1 MKKLALLVVAVATL
15 CTVSCKKE
23 NVNPEAQTIKKEYM
37 RSGGGDKKP
46 CGTYD

>member
-23 NVNPEAQTIKKEYM
+23 NVNPETHLVKKEFM
-37 RSGGGDKKP
+37 KSGGGDKRP
-46 CGTYD
+46 SGTMD

>member
-23 NVNPEAQTIKKEYM
+23 NVSPEAQIIKKDYM
-37 RSGGGDKKP
+37 KSGGGDKRP